1 MILSI
6 SHRWWLGMLGLAWLA
21 AAGVGQAWERPR
33 VNTEF
38 KFRFEVTVGPE
49 QIRPTAPW
57 YTYFPADPR
66 MLPSPSLTPY
76 PPWPR
81 QFPPLGTPADA
92 PKAAQNPTRDNNI
105 PNGPMLT
112 QYRTVPFGYGSSIQ
126 PVSYVPTQAPSYWY
140 QGR

>member
-1 MILSI
+1 MNCLI
-6 SHRWWLGMLGLAWLA
+6 SRRWWPGVLGLAWLA

-49 QIRPTAPW
+49 QARPTAPW

-66 MLPSPSLTPY
+66 LMPSPPMSPY
-76 PPWPR
+76 PSWPR
-81 QFPPLGTPADA
+81 QFPPAAPPVDMRQQSLGTTA
-92 PKAAQNPTRDNNI
+92 PT
-105 PNGPMLT
+105 GPMLT
-112 QYRTVPFGYGSSIQ
+112 QYQTVPYSYVQ
-126 PVSYVPTQAPSYWY
+126 PVSYAPSYWY